1 MFEITGA
8 DIANLS
14 DGDLRTLVARLALS
28 ELRAQGCPL
37 SSVTA
42 GGNQDAADGGLDVR
56 VECPNAMVKP
66 DFVPRALT
74 GFQVK
79 KPNMSASAIRSEMRP
94 KGVLRHVIGELA
106 AASGSYIIVSAQ
118 GSVADKPL
126 ADRRQ
131 AIREQLCDL
140 ADAHKLH
147 TDFYDRDRLATWV
160 NEFPGIVAWV
170 RLRIGTSLTGW
181 SSIGNWVGTT
191 VAEPGIYL
199 FNDKACLTDE
209 RFPERPQL
217 TIGEGIAKLR
227 VALHAPRQCIR
238 LVGLSG
244 LGKTRLVQALFE
256 SQVGVD
262 PLDPS
267 LAVYTDYSVETDP
280 TARDMARLLV
290 MRGQRS
296 ILVVDNCN
304 PATHSELARICSDS
318 TSSVS
323 LLTIEYDVGDD
334 EPERTEV
341 FRLQSAST
349 DLVSQWLKQSFP
361 NISQIDRSTI
371 ANFSD
376 GNFRVARAI
385 ADTLRK
391 GETLGKLK
399 SRDLFERIFQQRNEH
414 DQSLL
419 FAAEDLSLFYSLNG
433 EDTSSDGEL
442 AKIGSIRFVTS
453 NDMFTALVRL
463 GRRGV
468 AQSRGRWRAILP
480 HAIANSLATS
490 ALERIPRQEFD
501 RFCKTLTPR
510 MQKSLSRRIGFL
522 HDSTEAQSTVARW
535 LCVDGPLGDLFSLGK
550 QGLEILTN
558 IAPVAPDAVLAKIER
573 ELNSAKGELVLAPN
587 STDRWQW
594 VRLIKMLGYDP
605 QLFERAAMLLARFV
619 AIEPEGNKGNSAQ
632 NMFAELFHLLL
643 SGTQASPEQRF
654 AAARQLAMSIDL
666 EQRRCASIALDA
678 LLKTG
683 QFTSSSTFEFGAR
696 PRDWGWSPKINKDA
710 WDWYKAAIAL
720 AVELSPAID
729 DAPKI
734 LARRA
739 REIWAIDACHE
750 ALESAAVALTKEKP
764 WIEGWLGFRAALCFE
779 GKAMR
784 PDVRGRLET
793 IIQRLKPSDLL
804 NQARAIVLSGA
815 NSGWDIVDGDP
826 DDDDV
831 MKPWRKASLMAK
843 EVGSF
848 LGQDSEIRK
857 QFLVELIPAS
867 NQQRAFECGEGLAE
881 GATDLSQMW
890 HELVG
895 EFAKIAPNTRNATVL
910 GGFIYQ
916 ANQRDATFTSSVL
929 ESAIDDPDLAPSLPY
944 LQARVGI
951 DKAGINRLRRAIG
964 KGVLR
969 AVDFNSIANGAVNDS
984 PPEEL
989 SALLLDIAQLPE
1001 GVEIALD
1008 ILHMHFF
1015 RDREGGQQWDH
1026 LLIETGRNLL
1036 CRTDFSKSG
1045 QLRDYGMHTV
1055 VSICCAGIKGEE
1067 TARDVCNHL
1076 SVAIESYQASPYD
1089 LNYVL
1094 KGLFETQTFIA
1105 LDAFLLH
1112 GATSRITNLFNMHFS
1127 SDTPVE
1133 KVDPALL
1140 RQWANMDP
1148 TLRYPLL
1155 GQAIPMFKRKHGE
1168 ESDDFDP
1175 VFLEL
1180 LEAAPD
1186 KHAFLGDYWARLHP
1200 RSWMGSLA
1208 DVLIQRRSQVLRF
1221 QVSPHAE
1228 VRQWIDGLL
1237 PDLDVWI
1244 EKEQIRDR
1252 DKEESFE

>member
-1 MFEITGA
+1 MFEITGT
-8 DIANLS
+8 DISDLS

-56 VECPNAMVKP
+56 VECPNKIVKP

-79 KPNMSASAIRSEMRP
+79 KPNMSSSAIRKEMRP

-106 AASGSYIIVSAQ
+106 AAYGSYIIVSAQ

-126 ADRRQ
+126 MDRRK
-131 AIREQLCDL
+131 AIREQLRDL
-140 ADAHKLH
+140 PDAQKLH

-170 RLRIGTSLTGW
+170 RSRVGMSLAGW
-181 SSIGNWVGTT
+181 SSIGKWVGTT
-191 VAEPGIYL
+191 VAEPSTYL
-199 FNDKACLTDE
+199 FHDKACLRDE
-209 RFPERPQL
+209 RSPERPQL
-217 TIGEGIAKLR
+217 TIAEGIAKLR
-227 VALHAPRQCIR
+227 MALNAPRHSIR

-267 LAVYTDYSVETDP
+267 LAVYTDYSVETSP

-318 TSSVS
+318 TSCVS
-323 LLTIEYDVGDD
+323 LVTIEYDVGED
-334 EPERTEV
+334 EPEQTEV
-341 FRLQSAST
+341 FRLLSAST
-349 DLVSQWLKQSFP
+349 ELVSEWLKQSFP
-361 NISQIDRSTI
+361 NISQIDRNTI
-371 ANFSD
+371 ADFSD
-376 GNFRVARAI
+376 GNFRVALAI

-399 SRDLFERIFQQRNEH
+399 SRDLFERIFQQRNVP

-442 AKIGSIRFVTS
+442 AKIASIRSVSS

-490 ALERIPRQEFD
+490 ALERIAPQEFD
-501 RFCKTLTPR
+501 RFCASLTPR
-510 MQKSLSRRIGFL
+510 MQKSLSRRIGLL
-522 HDSTEAQSTVARW
+522 HDSIEAQSAVARW
-535 LCVDGPLGDLFSLGK
+535 LNVDGPLGDIFSLGK
-550 QGLEILTN
+550 QGIEILTN
-558 IAPVAPDAVLAKIER
+558 IAPVAPAAVLAKIDR
-573 ELNSAKGELVLAPN
+573 ELNCAKGRAVLAHN
-587 STDRWQW
+587 FTDRWQW
-594 VRLIKMLGYDP
+594 IRLIKMLGYDP
-605 QLFERAAMLLARFV
+605 QFFERTAMLLARFV
-619 AIEPEGNKGNSAQ
+619 SLEPEGNKNNSAE
-632 NMFAELFHLLL
+632 NIFAEFFHLLL
-643 SGTQASPEQRF
+643 SGTKALPDQRHHVV
-654 AAARQLAMSIDL
+654 RQLAMSPDL
-666 EQRRCASIALDA
+666 EERRCASIALDA

-696 PRDWGWSPKINKDA
+696 PRDWGWCPKINKDA
-710 WDWYKAAIAL
+710 CDWYKAAVEL

-734 LARRA
+734 LARRV

-750 ALESAAVALTKEKP
+750 VLESAAVALTKKTP
-764 WIEGWLGFRAALCFE
+764 WIEGWLGFRAALRFE

-784 PDVRGRLET
+784 PDVRVRLEK

-804 NQARAIVLSGA
+804 HQARAIVLSGA
-815 NSGWDIVDGDP
+815 NSNWDIVDGEP

-831 MKPWRKASLMAK
+831 MKSWQKASLMAQ
-843 EVGSF
+843 EVGRF
-848 LGQDSEIRK
+848 LTQDSETRK
-857 QFLVELIPAS
+857 QFLSELMPAS
-867 NQQRAFECGEGLAE
+867 NQQRVFECGVGLAE
-881 GATDLSQMW
+881 GAADLLEIW
-890 HELVG
+890 REIIA
-895 EFAKIAPNTRNATVL
+895 EFAKNDPNKRNATVL
-910 GGFIYQ
+910 GGYIYQ
-916 ANQRDATFTSSVL
+916 ANKRDATFASSVL
-929 ESAIDDPDLAPSLPY
+929 ESAVDNLDLAPSLPY

-951 DKAGINRLRRAIG
+951 DDAGIYRLRRAIG
-964 KGVLR
+964 NGVVR
-969 AVDFNSIANGAVNDS
+969 AIDFNSISSVVGDS
-984 PPEEL
+984 PPEGL
-989 SALLLDIAQLPE
+989 STLLLDIAQLSG

-1008 ILHMHFF
+1008 ILHVHFF
-1015 RDREGGQQWDH
+1015 RDREAGQQWDH
-1026 LLIETGRNLL
+1026 ALIETGRNLL
-1036 CRTDFSKSG
+1036 RRIDFSKKG
-1045 QLRDYGMHTV
+1045 QFRDYGMHTV
-1055 VSICCAGIKGEE
+1055 VSICCAGIEGED
-1067 TARDVCNHL
+1067 TARDVCDHL
-1076 SVAIESYQASPYD
+1076 SAAITSYQTSPHEVA
-1089 LNYVL
+1089 YVL
-1094 KGLFETQTFIA
+1094 KGLFKTQTFIA

-1112 GATSRITNLFNMHFS
+1112 GVQSGTTNFFEMHFS
-1127 SDTPVE
+1127 FDTPIE
-1133 KVDPALL
+1133 KIDPALL
-1140 RQWANMDP
+1140 HQWANIDSI
-1148 TLRYPLL
+1148 LRYPLL
-1155 GQAIPMFKRKHGE
+1155 GQAIPMFKRKPGE
-1168 ESDDFDP
+1168 DSNDLDP
-1175 VFLEL
+1175 IFLEL
-1180 LEAAPD
+1180 LELAPD
-1186 KHAFLGDYWARLHP
+1186 KHVFLGDYWARLHP

-1208 DVLIQRRSQVLRF
+1208 DILTQRRSQVLKF
-1221 QVSPHAE
+1221 QTSPHAE
-1228 VRQWIDGLL
+1228 VRHWIDGLL
-1237 PDLDVWI
+1237 PDLDLWI

-1252 DKEESFE
+1252 DKEERFE

>member
-140 ADAHKLH
+140 ADAHRLH

-442 AKIGSIRFVTS
+442 AKIGSIRLVTS

-1112 GATSRITNLFNMHFS
+1112 GATSRITNLFDMHFS

-1200 RSWMGSLA
+1200 RSWMGSLV

>member
-1 MFEITGA
+1 M
-8 DIANLS
+8 
-14 DGDLRTLVARLALS
+14 
-28 ELRAQGCPL
+28 
-37 SSVTA
+37 
-42 GGNQDAADGGLDVR
+42 
-56 VECPNAMVKP
+56 
-66 DFVPRALT
+66 
-74 GFQVK
+74 
-79 KPNMSASAIRSEMRP
+79 
-94 KGVLRHVIGELA
+94 
-106 AASGSYIIVSAQ
+106 
-118 GSVADKPL
+118 
-126 ADRRQ
+126 
-131 AIREQLCDL
+131 
-140 ADAHKLH
+140 
-147 TDFYDRDRLATWV
+147 
-160 NEFPGIVAWV
+160 
-170 RLRIGTSLTGW
+170 
-181 SSIGNWVGTT
+181 
-191 VAEPGIYL
+191 
-199 FNDKACLTDE
+199 
-209 RFPERPQL
+209 
-217 TIGEGIAKLR
+217 
-227 VALHAPRQCIR
+227 
-238 LVGLSG
+238 
-244 LGKTRLVQALFE
+244 
-256 SQVGVD
+256 
-262 PLDPS
+262 
-267 LAVYTDYSVETDP
+267 
-280 TARDMARLLV
+280 
-290 MRGQRS
+290 
-296 ILVVDNCN
+296 
-304 PATHSELARICSDS
+304 
-318 TSSVS
+318 
-323 LLTIEYDVGDD
+323 
-334 EPERTEV
+334 
-341 FRLQSAST
+341 
-349 DLVSQWLKQSFP
+349 VSQWLKQSFP

-433 EDTSSDGEL
+433 EDTSSYGEL
-442 AKIGSIRFVTS
+442 AKIGSIRLVTS

-643 SGTQASPEQRF
+643 SGTKASPEQRF

-720 AVELSPAID
+720 AVGLSPAID

-734 LARRA
+734 LARRV

-764 WIEGWLGFRAALCFE
+764 WIEGWLGFRAALRFE

-969 AVDFNSIANGAVNDS
+969 AMDFNSIANGAVNDS

-1055 VSICCAGIKGEE
+1055 VSICCAGIKGED

-1112 GATSRITNLFNMHFS
+1112 GATSGITNLFNMHFN

-1133 KVDPALL
+1133 KIDPALL

-1148 TLRYPLL
+1148 KLRYPLL

-1175 VFLEL
+1175 AFLEL

-1208 DVLIQRRSQVLRF
+1208 NVLIQRRSQVLRF